1 MKIQELSVEFVLG
14 LIIAVVA
21 FVAGAI
27 SGKIIAPNARR
38 IKELEET
45 IEESKLQHQSYKDT
59 VAEHFSES
67 AHLFGDITE
76 KYRSLYEHMSTGAYS
91 LCDRRNI
98 PRELTTS
105 HVNILAVETPEIA
118 PKLSNKDAQNDA
130 HPTVS
135 AVELVVDV
143 SREGLSPL
151 DLKSQQ
157 IAQQNKMSKDNT
169 AEIIELNTQRNE
181 EVIDNQPLQQA
192 KDYAIKAEGVINHNS
207 LNRDDVKT

>member
-1 MKIQELSVEFVLG
+1 MEFVLG

-27 SGKIIAPNARR
+27 SGKFIAPNAKR

-45 IEESKLQHQSYKDT
+45 LEESNLQHQTYKDT
-59 VAEHFSES
+59 VADHFSES

-91 LCDRRNI
+91 LCDRRSI

-105 HVNILAVETPEIA
+105 HVNILAVETPEVA
-118 PKLSNKDAQNDA
+118 PKLSNKAPQDE
-130 HPTVS
+130 HSSVS
-135 AVELVVDV
+135 AEELVVDV

-151 DLKSQQ
+151 DPKSQQ
-157 IAQQNKMSKDNT
+157 IAQQNKINKENT
-169 AEIIELNTQRNE
+169 AEIIELDTQRSDEAIE
-181 EVIDNQPLQQA
+181 EQPLQQA
-192 KDYAIKAEGVINHNS
+192 KDYAIKAKGVINHNS
-207 LNRDDVKT
+207 LNRDDVNT

>member
-1 MKIQELSVEFVLG
+1 MEVVLG

-27 SGKIIAPNARR
+27 SGRYIAPNARR
-38 IKELEET
+38 IKELEHNIQEN
-45 IEESKLQHQSYKDT
+45 KRQHQSYKDT

-105 HVNILAVETPEIA
+105 HVNILAVESPEIA
-118 PKLSNKDAQNDA
+118 PKLADRDVQKS
-130 HPTVS
+130 HPPVS
-135 AVELVVDV
+135 TDELMVDV
-143 SREGLSPL
+143 SREGLSPV
-151 DLKSQQ
+151 DIKSQQ
-157 IAQQNKMSKDNT
+157 IIQQNKMDKENT
-169 AEIIELNTQRNE
+169 AEIIELDSQRNNE
-181 EVIDNQPLQQA
+181 TQSNQTLEQA
-192 KDYAIKAEGVINHNS
+192 KDYAIKAKGVINHNS